1 MRHQRNKVMKYS
13 KRKLLGYVIPILI
26 LFLLSLYFIKDNTII
41 KITGDEYGYWSS
53 GAFFA
58 GRDWSEVTSYNMYYS
73 YGYGLI
79 LSLILRLN
87 LSASVSYQLAIAL
100 NGIFLCGIYIIVR
113 RIINKI
119 SPYIQISETEQIFF
133 ALATTTYTGILYY
146 TQYTL
151 TEVLLSLLYWG
162 LLLLALLLLEK
173 ITFLRSALYLLIL
186 MYMFSVHQRTIGV
199 CFVGGLFWIYL
210 LFKNEIDIRFLLK
223 SILVILVIVIV
234 IFGIKYIYQS
244 YFFFNTSDDL
254 AANDFS
260 GQVNKL
266 NFLFS
271 VSGMWMFIKAFVGK
285 IFYAL
290 SATYL
295 MAGITLFICGC
306 SIYNSIREK
315 KWPDNFVIL
324 NMFLILNTAA
334 MMAVG
339 SIFMINYYGRMDLL
353 IYGRYFEFTLSPL
366 FFIGI
371 INIKRNID
379 EKKTL
384 LWAGIIVSGIYFV
397 IAMLI
402 HYIIDYNATTTNLF
416 MNCSGIARIFYE
428 NSFGYGSV
436 LICALIKIA
445 IFAVLIGVLSI
456 NDSKLVIC
464 ALIGMIILFC
474 DNSRY
479 VYETRCLNWA
489 NKHNEDIRSIEQLVR
504 NEGQPDNVYYYM
516 PDGLFYADLIQFI
529 FGEQTV
535 HIFNDA
541 QDLQDVSGDTLIIT
555 GKESEVSYSLEENN
569 YSVVETTESFAI
581 WER

>member
-1 MRHQRNKVMKYS
+1 MKYS
-13 KRKLLGYVIPILI
+13 KRKVLGYVIPIFI

-41 KITGDEYGYWSS
+41 KIIGDEYGYWSS

-58 GRDWSEVTSYNMYYS
+58 GRDWSEVTSCNMYYS

-113 RIINKI
+113 RVINKI
-119 SPYIQISETEQIFF
+119 SPYIQTSETEQIFL
-133 ALATTTYTGILYY
+133 ALAATTYTGILYY

-151 TEVLLSLLYWG
+151 TEVLLPLLYWG
-162 LLLLALLLLEK
+162 LLLLALLLLEN

-199 CFVGGLFWIYL
+199 CFVGGLFWLYL
-210 LFKNEIDIRFLLK
+210 LFKNKIDIQFLLK

-234 IFGIKYIYQS
+234 IFCIKYIYQS
-244 YFFFNTSDDL
+244 NFFFNTSDDL

-260 GQVNKL
+260 GQVSKL

-271 VSGMWMFIKAFVGK
+271 VSGIWMFIKAFVGK

-295 MAGITLFICGC
+295 MAGITLFVCGC
-306 SIYNSIREK
+306 SIYNLIREK

-324 NMFLILNTAA
+324 NIFLILNTAA

-371 INIKRNID
+371 INIKRNVD

-402 HYIIDYNATTTNLF
+402 HYIIDYNATTTNFF
-416 MNCSGIARIFYE
+416 MNCSGVARIFYE
-428 NSFGYGSV
+428 NSFDYGSV

-456 NDSKLVIC
+456 NNSKLVIC
-464 ALIGMIILFC
+464 ALTGIIILSC

-489 NKHNEDIRSIEQLVR
+489 NKHNEDIRSIEQLVC

-516 PDGLFYADLIQFI
+516 PDGLFYADLVQFI

-535 HIFNDA
+535 HIFNDI
-541 QDLQDVSGDTLIIT
+541 QDLEDVSGDTLIIT
-555 GKESEVSYSLEENN
+555 GKESEVSYSLEENS
-569 YSVVETTESFAI
+569 YSVLETTESFAI